1 MILKKRIFLIS
12 TFLTII
18 FSFLIAIL
26 TNNYNQ
32 EQPPRGVLSRRC
44 SENMQQIYRR
54 TPMLK
59 CDFNKNALILP
70 TVVSPSKGFAESP
83 NKDGLVP

>member
-1 MILKKRIFLIS
+1 
-12 TFLTII
+12 
-18 FSFLIAIL
+18 
-26 TNNYNQ
+26 
-32 EQPPRGVLSRRC
+32 
-44 SENMQQIYRR
+44 MQQIYSR

-83 NKDGLVP
+83 NKDGLVS

>member
-1 MILKKRIFLIS
+1 MAY
-12 TFLTII
+12 
-18 FSFLIAIL
+18 SFEMKNRSL
-26 TNNYNQ
+26 Q
-32 EQPPRGVLSRRC
+32 RQSPRGVLSKRC
-44 SENMQQIYRR
+44 SENMQQIYSR

-83 NKDGLVP
+83 NKDGLVS